1 MSFTYNEMAGKSL
14 ERITALSDGIFAIA
28 MTLLVLEIHVP
39 EVEPIHTEG
48 DLWSALLTLG
58 PHLLA
63 YLMSFLTMGIFWV
76 GQQAQLNLLQRSNRN
91 LTWLHLIFLL
101 AVTVMPFSTSLLAEF
116 ITFRLAL
123 IIYWFNILLLG
134 VMLFC
139 TWQYAK
145 RASLTK
151 EVVTEEVDRATKRRI
166 VVAQALYAIGALLC
180 LINTY
185 VSIIVIVLIQ
195 LNYIIAPRIKGLYKL

>member
-1 MSFTYNEMAGKSL
+1 MSFSYNEMAGKSL

-39 EVEPIHTEG
+39 EVAPNPTEG
-48 DLWSALLTLG
+48 DLWAALMTLG
-58 PHLLA
+58 PHLLT

-116 ITFRLAL
+116 IKLRLAL
-123 IIYWFNILLLG
+123 VVYWLNILLLG

-139 TWQYAK
+139 TWLYAK
-145 RASLTK
+145 HAKLVK
-151 EVVTEEVDRATKRRI
+151 EEVPEEVDRATRRRI
-166 VVAQALYAIGALLC
+166 VVAQLLYAIGALLC
-180 LINTY
+180 LISTY

-195 LNYIIAPRIKGLYKL
+195 LNYVIAPRIKGLYKL

>member
-39 EVEPIHTEG
+39 EVAPIHTEG
-48 DLWSALLTLG
+48 DLWAALLGLG

-123 IIYWFNILLLG
+123 VVYWFNILMLG

-145 RASLTK
+145 HAKLLK
-151 EVVTEEVDRATKRRI
+151 EVVTEDVDQATKRRI
-166 VVAQALYAIGALLC
+166 VVAQALYAVGALLC

-185 VSIIVIVLIQ
+185 VSIVVIVLIQ

>member
-39 EVEPIHTEG
+39 EVTPIHTEG
-48 DLWSALLTLG
+48 DLWAALLTLG
-58 PHLLA
+58 PHLLS

-123 IIYWFNILLLG
+123 VVYWLNILMLG
-134 VMLFC
+134 VLIFC
-139 TWQYAK
+139 CWEYSKHAK
-145 RASLTK
+145 L
-151 EVVTEEVDRATKRRI
+151 
-166 VVAQALYAIGALLC
+166 
-180 LINTY
+180 
-185 VSIIVIVLIQ
+185 
-195 LNYIIAPRIKGLYKL
+195 